1 MNPGN
6 DTTPFQDLR
15 DRRPSRHVDQRQHR
29 TLSSRDGG
37 TVQRALGSCRSVR
50 RAVRRGLDPWA
61 ADLDGLGR
69 YLGIV
74 RFVSMCGSLGSTSA
88 NRLALDLAIDR
99 LTSAGATDSVVE
111 VPLAQVPMFDPDRVD
126 NPPAEVIHM
135 RSLIEAAD
143 GVLLA
148 APEYAGGLAGGMKNA
163 LDWLVGSSSLYRRP
177 VVVLSAGTTGGL
189 FAIEQLVRTLS
200 WQGALTVGSLGI
212 KAPRTKIEAGVGFV
226 DVPTVRG
233 IEQWADALVAAT
245 SMTPESLLERVASI
259 VEPFGIDPARF
270 GDLR

>member
-1 MNPGN
+1 M
-6 DTTPFQDLR
+6 
-15 DRRPSRHVDQRQHR
+15 
-29 TLSSRDGG
+29 
-37 TVQRALGSCRSVR
+37 
-50 RAVRRGLDPWA
+50 
-61 ADLDGLGR
+61 
-69 YLGIV
+69 

-88 NRLALDLAIDR
+88 NRLALDLATER
-99 LTSAGATDSVVE
+99 LTSAGATDCVVD
-111 VPLAQVPMFDPDRVD
+111 VPLANVPMFNPDRVEE
-126 NPPAEVIHM
+126 PPTEVTHM
-135 RSLIEAAD
+135 RSLVEAAD

-177 VVVLSAGTTGGL
+177 VVILSAGTTGGE

-212 KAPRTKIEAGVGFV
+212 NAPRTKIEAGVGFV
-226 DVPTVRG
+226 DAETVRD
-233 IEQWADALVAAT
+233 IEQWALTLVAAT
-245 SMTPESLLERVASI
+245 SMSPELLLERVASV